1 MVQKIIWSDD
11 AIETFGEADKYLLD
25 NFSQNDLD
33 RFKDKIEHKLLV
45 LKSNPRLGKKA
56 TKRRNTYVTVIN
68 KRVVLYYQYKPIKKE
83 IILLTFWNT
92 LQNPKR
98 LKI

>member
-1 MVQKIIWSDD
+1 MVQKIVWSDD
-11 AIETFGEADKYLLD
+11 AIETFGEAAKYLLD
-25 NFSQNDLD
+25 NFSQNELD
-33 RFKDKIEHKLLV
+33 RFEDKIEHKLRT
-45 LKSNPRLGKKA
+45 LKSNPRLGRKA
-56 TKRRNTYVTVIN
+56 NKRRNTYVTVIN
-68 KRVVLYYQYKPIKKE
+68 KRVVLYYQYKPIKME